1 MSKDLRN
8 LISTSK
14 RIVVKIGSSSI
25 TTAQGGIDEQKLNQ
39 IVKAIAAHHK
49 KAHEIVLVS
58 SGAIA
63 AGLAPLKLDSR
74 PKDLTLQQAVASV
87 GQSLLVNKYSQEFS
101 KHGINVGQVLLT
113 AEDMSRRSHYRNAQR
128 TFNKLLE
135 MKVIPIVNEN
145 DTVANDEIRVGDNDR
160 LAGIVTHIIDADAL
174 ILLSDVDG
182 LYTAPPGVTNSKLIT
197 EVKDF
202 TEINNLE
209 IGGAGASGVGTGGM
223 FTKVQAARIASAGG
237 VAVLIT
243 DAKNLDAVLDGKN
256 VGTIFWPKKAKLSA
270 RSLWIAHAADIEGQI
285 KVDQGAAKALLT
297 KQASLL
303 SAGIK
308 EIYGDFEDGAVVEV
322 IDENQKVIAKGLI
335 KFDST
340 ELPKMIGK
348 NSSKLLEEF
357 GEGYEK
363 EVIHRDDLV
372 LSSDIV
378 VDN

>member
-8 LISTSK
+8 QISNSK

-25 TTAQGGIDEQKLNQ
+25 TTAQGGIDEEKINH
-39 IVKAIAAHHK
+39 IVQAIAKHHNK
-49 KAHEIVLVS
+49 EHEIVLVS

-74 PKDLTLQQAVASV
+74 PKDLSLQQAVASV
-87 GQSLLVNKYSQEFS
+87 GQSLLVNKYSQEFL

-135 MKVIPIVNEN
+135 MKVVPIVNEN
-145 DTVANDEIRVGDNDR
+145 DTVATDEIRVGDNDR
-160 LAGIVTHIIDADAL
+160 LAGIVTHLINADAL

-182 LYTAPPGVTNSKLIT
+182 LYTAPPGNSNSKFIS

-202 TEINNLE
+202 TEIDDLE

-237 VAVLIT
+237 VTVLIT
-243 DAKNLDAVLDGKN
+243 DAKNLDSVFDGKE

-285 KVDQGAAKALLT
+285 KIDQGAAKALLT

-308 EIYGDFEDGAVVEV
+308 EVYGDFEDGAVVEV
-322 IDENQKVIAKGLI
+322 VDESRQVIAKGLTN
-335 KFDST
+335 FDSS

-348 NSSKLLEEF
+348 NSAKLIEEF

-372 LSSDIV
+372 LNNDIIL
-378 VDN
+378 DK

>member
-14 RIVVKIGSSSI
+14 RIVVKVGSSSI
-25 TTAQGGIDEQKLNQ
+25 TTAQGGIDEQKINQ
-39 IVKAIAAHHK
+39 IVEAIAKHHK
-49 KAHEIVLVS
+49 KQHEIVLVS

-74 PKDLTLQQAVASV
+74 PKDLSLQQAVASV

-101 KHGINVGQVLLT
+101 KYDINVGQVLLT

-145 DTVANDEIRVGDNDR
+145 DTVATDEIRVGDNDR
-160 LAGIVTHIIDADAL
+160 LAGIVTHLINADAL

-182 LYTAPPGVTNSKLIT
+182 LYSAPPGNTNSRFIS

-202 TEINNLE
+202 TEIDNLE
-209 IGGAGASGVGTGGM
+209 IGGAGTSGVGTGGM

-237 VAVLIT
+237 VTVLIT
-243 DAKNLDAVLDGKN
+243 DAKNLELVLDGKE

-270 RSLWIAHAADIEGQI
+270 RSLWISHAADIEGQI
-285 KVDQGAAKALLT
+285 KVDKGAANALLT

-308 EIYGDFEDGAVVEV
+308 EVFGDFEDGAVVEV
-322 IDENQKVIAKGLI
+322 IVENHKVIAKGLTN
-335 KFDST
+335 FDSS
-340 ELPKMIGK
+340 ELPKMLGK
-348 NSSKLLEEF
+348 NSAKLIEEF
-357 GEGYEK
+357 GAGYEK

-372 LSSDIV
+372 LSADIV

>member
-182 LYTAPPGVTNSKLIT
+182 LYTAPPGNSNSKLIT

-308 EIYGDFEDGAVVEV
+308 EVYGDFEDGAVVEV

>member
-160 LAGIVTHIIDADAL
+160 LAGIVTHLIDADAL

-182 LYTAPPGVTNSKLIT
+182 LYTAPPGNTNSKLIT

-243 DAKNLDAVLDGKN
+243 DAKNLDSVLDGKN
-256 VGTIFWPKKAKLSA
+256 VGTFFWPKKAKLSA

>member
-1 MSKDLRN
+1 M
-8 LISTSK
+8 
-14 RIVVKIGSSSI
+14 
-25 TTAQGGIDEQKLNQ
+25 
-39 IVKAIAAHHK
+39 
-49 KAHEIVLVS
+49 
-58 SGAIA
+58 
-63 AGLAPLKLDSR
+63 
-74 PKDLTLQQAVASV
+74 

-160 LAGIVTHIIDADAL
+160 LAGIVTHLIDADAL

-182 LYTAPPGVTNSKLIT
+182 LYTAPPGNSNSKLIT

-308 EIYGDFEDGAVVEV
+308 EVYGDFEDGAVVEV

>member
-1 MSKDLRN
+1 MSKDLRT

-160 LAGIVTHIIDADAL
+160 LAGIVTHLIDADAL

-182 LYTAPPGVTNSKLIT
+182 LYTAPPGNTNSKLIT

-322 IDENQKVIAKGLI
+322 IDENQKLIAKGLI

-378 VDN
+378 MDN

>member
-160 LAGIVTHIIDADAL
+160 LAGIVTHLIDADAL

-182 LYTAPPGVTNSKLIT
+182 LYTAPPGNSNSKLIT

-285 KVDQGAAKALLT
+285 KIDQGAAKALLT

-308 EIYGDFEDGAVVEV
+308 QVYGDFEDGAVVEV
-322 IDENQKVIAKGLI
+322 IDENQKVLAKGLI

>member
-1 MSKDLRN
+1 MSKDLRT

-160 LAGIVTHIIDADAL
+160 LAGIVTHLIDADAL

-182 LYTAPPGVTNSKLIT
+182 LYTAPPGNTNSKLIT

-308 EIYGDFEDGAVVEV
+308 EVYGDFEDGAVVEV

>member
-1 MSKDLRN
+1 MSKDLRT

>member
-160 LAGIVTHIIDADAL
+160 LAGIVTHLIDADAL

-182 LYTAPPGVTNSKLIT
+182 LYTAPPGNTNSKLIT

-256 VGTIFWPKKAKLSA
+256 VGTIFGQRRQNYLPDLFGLHMLQISKVKSKLIKEQQKLS
-270 RSLWIAHAADIEGQI
+270 
-285 KVDQGAAKALLT
+285 
-297 KQASLL
+297 
-303 SAGIK
+303 
-308 EIYGDFEDGAVVEV
+308 
-322 IDENQKVIAKGLI
+322 
-335 KFDST
+335 
-340 ELPKMIGK
+340 
-348 NSSKLLEEF
+348 
-357 GEGYEK
+357 
-363 EVIHRDDLV
+363 
-372 LSSDIV
+372 
-378 VDN
+378 

>member
-101 KHGINVGQVLLT
+101 KHGINVGQVLLS
-113 AEDMSRRSHYRNAQR
+113 AVDMSRRSHYRNAQR

-160 LAGIVTHIIDADAL
+160 LAGIVTHLIDADAL

-182 LYTAPPGVTNSKLIT
+182 LYTAPPGNTNSKLIT

>member
-1 MSKDLRN
+1 MSKDLRSH
-8 LISTSK
+8 ISTSK
-14 RIVVKIGSSSI
+14 RIVVKVGSSSI
-25 TTAQGGIDEQKLNQ
+25 TTAQGGIDEQKVNQ
-39 IVKAIAAHHK
+39 IVKAIAKHHK
-49 KAHEIVLVS
+49 KQHEIVLVS

-74 PKDLTLQQAVASV
+74 PKDLSLQQAVASV

-101 KHGINVGQVLLT
+101 QYGINVGQVLLT

-145 DTVANDEIRVGDNDR
+145 DTVATDEIRVGDNDR
-160 LAGIVTHIIDADAL
+160 LAGIVTHLINADAL

-182 LYTAPPGVTNSKLIT
+182 LYTAPPGNANSKFIS

-202 TEINNLE
+202 TEIEHLE
-209 IGGAGASGVGTGGM
+209 IGGAGTSGVGTGGM

-237 VAVLIT
+237 VTVLIT
-243 DAKNLDAVLDGKN
+243 DAKNLELLLDGKE
-256 VGTIFWPKKAKLSA
+256 VGTIFWPKKTKLSA
-270 RSLWIAHAADIEGQI
+270 RSLWISHAADIEGQI
-285 KVDQGAAKALLT
+285 KVDKGAVNALLT

-308 EIYGDFEDGAVVEV
+308 EVFGDFEDGAVVEV
-322 IDENQKVIAKGLI
+322 IDENHKVIAKGLTN
-335 KFDST
+335 FDSS

-348 NSSKLLEEF
+348 NSAKLIEEF
-357 GEGYEK
+357 GAGYEK

-372 LSSDIV
+372 LGADIV
-378 VDN
+378 MDK

>member
-160 LAGIVTHIIDADAL
+160 LAGIVTHLIDADAL

-256 VGTIFWPKKAKLSA
+256 VGTFFWPKKAKLSA

>member
-14 RIVVKIGSSSI
+14 RIVVKVGSSSI
-25 TTAQGGIDEQKLNQ
+25 TTAQGGIDEQKINQ
-39 IVKAIAAHHK
+39 IVEAIAKHHK
-49 KAHEIVLVS
+49 KQHEIVLVS

-74 PKDLTLQQAVASV
+74 PKDLSIQQAVASV

-101 KHGINVGQVLLT
+101 KYDINVGQVLLT

-145 DTVANDEIRVGDNDR
+145 DTVATDEIRVGDNDR
-160 LAGIVTHIIDADAL
+160 LAGIVTHLINADAL

-182 LYTAPPGVTNSKLIT
+182 LYSAPPGNTNSRFIS

-202 TEINNLE
+202 TEIDNLE
-209 IGGAGASGVGTGGM
+209 IGGAGTSGVGTGGM

-237 VAVLIT
+237 VTVLIT
-243 DAKNLDAVLDGKN
+243 DAKNLELVLDGKE

-270 RSLWIAHAADIEGQI
+270 RSLWISHAADIEGQI
-285 KVDQGAAKALLT
+285 KVDKGAANALLT

-308 EIYGDFEDGAVVEV
+308 EVFGDFEDGAVVEV
-322 IDENQKVIAKGLI
+322 VDENHKVIAKGLTN
-335 KFDST
+335 FDSS
-340 ELPKMIGK
+340 ELPKMLGK
-348 NSSKLLEEF
+348 NSAKLIEEF
-357 GEGYEK
+357 GAGYEK

-372 LSSDIV
+372 LSVDIV

>member
-1 MSKDLRN
+1 M
-8 LISTSK
+8 
-14 RIVVKIGSSSI
+14 
-25 TTAQGGIDEQKLNQ
+25 
-39 IVKAIAAHHK
+39 
-49 KAHEIVLVS
+49 
-58 SGAIA
+58 
-63 AGLAPLKLDSR
+63 
-74 PKDLTLQQAVASV
+74 

-160 LAGIVTHIIDADAL
+160 LAGIVTHLIDADAL

-182 LYTAPPGVTNSKLIT
+182 LYTAPPGNSNSKLIS

-308 EIYGDFEDGAVVEV
+308 EVYGDFEDGAVVEV

>member
-1 MSKDLRN
+1 MSKDLRT

-182 LYTAPPGVTNSKLIT
+182 LYTAPPGNTNSKLIT

-378 VDN
+378 MDN

>member
-8 LISTSK
+8 QISNSK

-25 TTAQGGIDEQKLNQ
+25 TTAQGGIDEEKINH
-39 IVKAIAAHHK
+39 IVQAIAKHHDK
-49 KAHEIVLVS
+49 EHEIVLVS

-74 PKDLTLQQAVASV
+74 PKDLSLQQAVASV
-87 GQSLLVNKYSQEFS
+87 GQSLLVNKYSQEFL

-135 MKVIPIVNEN
+135 MKVVPIVNEN
-145 DTVANDEIRVGDNDR
+145 DTVATDEIRVGDNDR
-160 LAGIVTHIIDADAL
+160 LAGIVTHLINADAL

-182 LYTAPPGVTNSKLIT
+182 LYTAPPGNSNSKFIS

-202 TEINNLE
+202 TEIDDLE

-237 VAVLIT
+237 VTVLIT
-243 DAKNLDAVLDGKN
+243 DAKNLDSVFDGKE

-285 KVDQGAAKALLT
+285 KIDQGAAKALLT

-308 EIYGDFEDGAVVEV
+308 EVYGDFEDGAVVEV
-322 IDENQKVIAKGLI
+322 IDENRQVIAKGLTN
-335 KFDST
+335 FDSS

-348 NSSKLLEEF
+348 NSAKLIEEF

-372 LSSDIV
+372 LNNDIIL
-378 VDN
+378 DK

>member
-14 RIVVKIGSSSI
+14 RIVVKVGSSSI
-25 TTAQGGIDEQKLNQ
+25 TTAQGGIDEQKINQ
-39 IVKAIAAHHK
+39 IVEAIAKHHK
-49 KAHEIVLVS
+49 KQHEIVLVS

-74 PKDLTLQQAVASV
+74 PKDLSLQQAVASV

-101 KHGINVGQVLLT
+101 KYDINVGQVLLT

-145 DTVANDEIRVGDNDR
+145 DTVATDEIRVGDNDR
-160 LAGIVTHIIDADAL
+160 LAGIVTHLINADAL

-182 LYTAPPGVTNSKLIT
+182 LYSAPPGNTNSRFIS

-202 TEINNLE
+202 TEIDNLE
-209 IGGAGASGVGTGGM
+209 IGGAGTSGVGTGGM

-237 VAVLIT
+237 VTVLIT
-243 DAKNLDAVLDGKN
+243 DAKNLELVLDGKE

-270 RSLWIAHAADIEGQI
+270 RSLWISHAADIEGQI
-285 KVDQGAAKALLT
+285 KVDKGAANALLT

-308 EIYGDFEDGAVVEV
+308 EVFGDFEDGAVVEV
-322 IDENQKVIAKGLI
+322 IDETHKVIAKGLTN
-335 KFDST
+335 FDSS
-340 ELPKMIGK
+340 ELPKMLGK
-348 NSSKLLEEF
+348 NSAKLIEEF
-357 GEGYEK
+357 GAGYEK

-372 LSSDIV
+372 LSADIV

>member
-8 LISTSK
+8 QISNSK

-25 TTAQGGIDEQKLNQ
+25 TTAQGGIDEEKINH
-39 IVKAIAAHHK
+39 IVQAIAKHHNK
-49 KAHEIVLVS
+49 EHEIVLVS

-74 PKDLTLQQAVASV
+74 PKDLSLQQAVASV
-87 GQSLLVNKYSQEFS
+87 GQSLLVNKYSQEFL

-135 MKVIPIVNEN
+135 MKVVPIVNEN
-145 DTVANDEIRVGDNDR
+145 DTVATDEIRVGDNDR
-160 LAGIVTHIIDADAL
+160 LAGIVTHLINADAL

-182 LYTAPPGVTNSKLIT
+182 LYTAPPGNSNSKFIS

-202 TEINNLE
+202 TEIDDLE

-237 VAVLIT
+237 VTVLIT
-243 DAKNLDAVLDGKN
+243 DAKNLDSVFDGKE

-285 KVDQGAAKALLT
+285 KIDQGAAKALLT

-308 EIYGDFEDGAVVEV
+308 DVYGDFEDGAVVEV
-322 IDENQKVIAKGLI
+322 IDENRQVIAKGLTN
-335 KFDST
+335 FDSS

-348 NSSKLLEEF
+348 NSAKLIEEF

-372 LSSDIV
+372 LNNDIIL
-378 VDN
+378 DK